1 MKNASPACPT
11 PASNQL
17 RKQPGA
23 AKRLHSQGV
32 SVIESVLSP
41 SGAPVLGLY
50 LHTVHI
56 LLINS
61 VTRDPR
67 FRHIMPHLMGTPAI
81 LARFPGLSQIELA
94 AFLGTTR
101 AAAGLQVAQCVRL
114 GFVRRVVA
122 SHDAR
127 RYELFITPKGTKYL
141 EAAVQVVHTHE
152 QEFGQALNKSERATL
167 RRLLMK
173 VIAGG

>member
-1 MKNASPACPT
+1 MKNASPTCPT